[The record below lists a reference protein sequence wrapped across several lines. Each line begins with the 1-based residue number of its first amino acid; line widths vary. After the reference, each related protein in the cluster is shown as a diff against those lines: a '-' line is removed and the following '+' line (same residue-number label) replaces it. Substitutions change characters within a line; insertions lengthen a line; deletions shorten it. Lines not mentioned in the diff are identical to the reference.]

1 MSTFLRVRRACA
13 AAVLSS
19 AIMATNLS
27 PAVAQSAP
35 DEGQVDAELVGYS
48 TRHDPFPGD
57 EEWIEPAILF
67 DLDPEALRPAPEF
80 DIATLHDSTI
90 FAAGVDQVTVD
101 DDDLDRYIDRHI
113 SVLQAIDTLDHELA
127 KSITAINIRRPRIDR
142 LNAAIADEHREEARL
157 AGEIV
162 VLKMA
167 IAELAVRAFIG
178 EENLET
184 ALSVPET
191 GLGENR
197 VVTDE
202 VRDDQNH
209 QIALREAEIV
219 RRQNRRISLEQDLVI
234 LRGELEV
241 LRQNRSTL
249 LGHHRNAVALLSQTA
264 ASYQVALHDRLPK
277 FVEGTDIPLVAL
289 NAYVVAE
296 RLLAKEDPTCKI
308 EWWMLAGIGKI
319 ESIHGHFG
327 DSTLN
332 RNGHTTEIIRGP
344 ALDGRVLEGAEFL
357 AEGAVLP
364 EASTL
369 TESVAAPTPAPATA
383 PSPSSDGANPASS
396 GETTADAATDAA
408 PIPVIKRLALI
419 EDTDGGTL
427 DRDTVYDRAVGP
439 MQFIPQTW
447 KTYKADANA
456 DDNSDPQNIYDAA
469 LASARYLCVAT
480 SSMATEQGRKTAF
493 FAYNH
498 DEEYSANVA
507 AAGVYYR
514 SAIDISTEPF
524 GTETMLGIADP
535 ELHTSTGQTAAT
547 VKELDN
553 DALLTWQDQ

>member
-13 AAVLSS
+13 AAVLSG
-19 AIMATNLS
+19 AIMATSLS
-27 PAVAQSAP
+27 PAVAQSAA

-48 TRHDPFPGD
+48 TRHDPFPSD
-57 EEWIEPAILF
+57 EEWIEPAVLF
-67 DLDPEALRPAPEF
+67 DLDPEALRPEPEF
-80 DIATLHDSTI
+80 DVATLHDSTI
-90 FAAGVDQVTVD
+90 FAAGVDQVAVV
-101 DDDLDRYIDRHI
+101 DDDLDLYIDRHL

-127 KSITAINIRRPRIDR
+127 KSITAINIRRPRVDR

-178 EENLET
+178 EEELET

-219 RRQNRRISLEQDLVI
+219 RRETRRIGLEQDLVL
-234 LRGELEV
+234 LREELEV
-241 LRQNRSTL
+241 LRQNRSIL
-249 LGHHRNAVALLSQTA
+249 LGHHRNAVALLPQTA
-264 ASYQVALHDRLPK
+264 ASYQEALHDRLPE

-296 RLLAKEDPTCKI
+296 RLLAEEDPTCKI

-327 DSTLN
+327 NSTLN

-344 ALDGRVLEGAEFL
+344 ALDGRILEGAEFL

-364 EASTL
+364 EAGTL
-369 TESVAAPTPAPATA
+369 TESVAVPTAGPVTAPAPSADA
-383 PSPSSDGANPASS
+383 AEASS
-396 GETTADAATDAA
+396 GETTADAA

-419 EDTDGGTL
+419 KDTDGGTL
-427 DRDTVYDRAVGP
+427 DRDTTYDRAVGP

-456 DDNSDPQNIYDAA
+456 DGNSDPQNIYDAA

-480 SSMATEQGRKTAF
+480 SSMATVEGRKTAF

-498 DEEYSANVA
+498 DQEYSANVA

-514 SAIDISTEPF
+514 SAIDVPTEPF
-524 GTETMLGIADP
+524 GATKMLGIADP
-535 ELHTSTGQTAAT
+535 ELHTTTGQTAAT

-553 DALLTWQDQ
+553 DALLNWQDQ

>member
-113 SVLQAIDTLDHELA
+113 SVLQAIDTLDHE
-127 KSITAINIRRPRIDR
+127 
-142 LNAAIADEHREEARL
+142 
-157 AGEIV
+157 
-162 VLKMA
+162 
-167 IAELAVRAFIG
+167 AVRAFIG